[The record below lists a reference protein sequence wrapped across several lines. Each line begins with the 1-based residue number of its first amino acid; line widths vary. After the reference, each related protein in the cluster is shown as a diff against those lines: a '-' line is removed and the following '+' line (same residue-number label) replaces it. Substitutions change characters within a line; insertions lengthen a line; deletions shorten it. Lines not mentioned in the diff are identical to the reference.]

1 MSYNITFSKYHEE
14 LRKEAE
20 ERLAKQEKFNGGEGY
35 SYEIVLVPTGVVF
48 DKEANELAF
57 GVYGEISKPE
67 SKIKVLVVP
76 TNEELMIARD
86 TVRLGNIK

>member
-20 ERLAKQEKFNGGEGY
+20 ERLAKEEKYNKGEEY

-48 DKEANELAF
+48 DKKGRAGIILHPENEL
-57 GVYGEISKPE
+57 IRK
-67 SKIKVLVVP
+67 
-76 TNEELMIARD
+76 
-86 TVRLGNIK
+86 

>member
-20 ERLAKQEKFNGGEGY
+20 NFLSKEQKWRRQGY

-48 DKEANELAF
+48 DEEGRACH
-57 GVYGEISKPE
+57 
-67 SKIKVLVVP
+67 VLVP
-76 TNEELMIARD
+76 D
-86 TVRLGNIK
+86 THLIRK